1 MFDQASTFN
10 HNIGNWNT
18 SSVINMEGMFRKAI
32 TFNQNIGGWN
42 TSNVN
47 YMSYMFNEASGFNQ
61 DLSGWCV
68 TKITSE
74 PTDFSLYSSLIES
87 YKPIWGACP

>member
-1 MFDQASTFN
+1 
-10 HNIGNWNT
+10 
-18 SSVINMEGMFRKAI
+18 MEGMFRKAI

-42 TSNVN
+42 TINVY

-68 TKITSE
+68 TNIISE
-74 PTDFSLYSSLIES
+74 PSDFSLYSSLTQS
-87 YKPIWGACP
+87 NKPIWGACP